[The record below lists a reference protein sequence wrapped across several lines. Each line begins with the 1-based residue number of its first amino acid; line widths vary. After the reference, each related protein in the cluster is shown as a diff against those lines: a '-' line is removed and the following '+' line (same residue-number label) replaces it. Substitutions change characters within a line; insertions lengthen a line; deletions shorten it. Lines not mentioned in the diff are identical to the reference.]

1 MYGTRSSEKPEFGGK
16 LPNKY
21 KNKRNTA
28 VAKIMLSSAFQRYR
42 PKSSS
47 DVGQH
52 FVIDFFMIDP
62 VKKFLWLFNENGNY
76 FYDIT

>member
-28 VAKIMLSSAFQRYR
+28 VAKIDSHLGET
-42 PKSSS
+42 
-47 DVGQH
+47 DIGEH

-62 VKKFLWLFNENGNY
+62 VKKFL
-76 FYDIT
+76 